1 MPRKLLV
8 GGLQR
13 NGSVKGVKK
22 VSPPTVPTLN
32 VKSAQFKKSPCI
44 LNGDEQLTVDFCDS
58 DNDYGPYCKPPRSP
72 SNGSNHTVQP
82 FYNGSSQNSHPMK
95 KMTPGGGSNGQ
106 IHLAHVIVH
115 SQPDSLPSTPSD
127 AGHSPCLSKGR
138 LMSGTQASLEDQG
151 IDMNSP
157 GRHSPGG
164 SSGGSSIS
172 RHSLSSL
179 DSGRASAPGSEGK
192 VVNRRLSIQSYEGSS
207 PQRRSYHSSS
217 SSIASVGDD
226 LGPGPNVAE
235 MVLHGLPD
243 VEVLSTWLATLHFE
257 EYIPLFLLSGYDM
270 PTITRMTPEDLTAI
284 GITKPNHRRKL
295 KAEIAK
301 LNISDGIPEYK
312 PDSLLEW
319 LQLLRLEEY
328 FDTLCQQNYNT
339 IDKVTDLTWEDLE
352 DIGIQKLGHQ
362 KRLLLAI
369 KRIEDINHG
378 RRPNLVP
385 QTNTQLRSGGSS
397 IGCSTF
403 PRPSTLSDVQPLQY
417 PSQEIA
423 ISTHRPKS
431 SPSTD
436 SIPEMKTFQQ
446 SPLREEN
453 LFLQAVHNS
462 AQNIA
467 TSQHHNGITNS
478 IISPS
483 RVRSLESLSSDISSN
498 MSCSELQTSS
508 PTPLQLPPPA
518 PAPLA
523 TAEPPKN
530 PTKDWHVTDL
540 DQDFEY
546 ECEGTAT
553 LNRPKGLVKLRPMAK
568 ITAKTREEIAEAIMD
583 IPDSEFKSLI
593 NQSRTLDGWSSLDG
607 SPRHG
612 PATVPRSATLKR
624 APPPPPPKRS
634 NSAKGERPPMEPAKE
649 DVAPN
654 KPKSEQTVKNN
665 VRGPKETESIRAE
678 EFPPPPS
685 PLPSVVDE
693 KSNKSSGE
701 NPEPMDELFNNPL
714 FKQRRKDSS
723 GSSGSVDSSAL
734 PFANEAVGTIKQKVS
749 KPYPAIPPHGSL
761 SSQLKAA
768 QKAKSSNT
776 PEKNPNP
783 PKVNNATKVEHEYDV
798 TPEAI
803 SPGDVIDDIENML
816 ANLSD
821 QLDAM
826 LDEEVQK

>member
-1 MPRKLLV
+1 MV

-13 NGSVKGVKK
+13 SGSVKGVKK

-32 VKSAQFKKSPCI
+32 VKAAQFKKSPCI

-58 DNDYGPYCKPPRSP
+58 DNDYSPYCKPPRSP
-72 SNGSNHTVQP
+72 SNGCNISSQP
-82 FYNGSSQNSHPMK
+82 FCNSFSQNTHPMK

-362 KRLLLAI
+362 KRILLAI

-378 RRPNLVP
+378 RRPNLYP
-385 QTNTQLRSGGSS
+385 QSTIHNRSGGSTS
-397 IGCSTF
+397 GCSTF
-403 PRPSTLSDVQPLQY
+403 PRPSTLSDVQPLHY

-446 SPLREEN
+446 SPLREDN

-467 TSQHHNGITNS
+467 TSQQHHNGITNS
-478 IISPS
+478 LISPS
-483 RVRSLESLSSDISSN
+483 RVRSLESLTTENTISN
-498 MSCSELQTSS
+498 ITNTELQNSV
-508 PTPLQLPPPA
+508 
-518 PAPLA
+518 APLPA
-523 TAEPPKN
+523 APTTEPSKN
-530 PTKDWHVTDL
+530 QTKDWHVTDL

-553 LNRPKGLVKLRPMAK
+553 LNRPKGLVRLRPMAK

-612 PATVPRSATLKR
+612 PSTVPRSATLKR

-634 NSAKGERPPMEPAKE
+634 NSAKGDRPPVPVPESVKE
-649 DVAPN
+649 DTPSN
-654 KPKSEQTVKNN
+654 KFKSEQIVKNN
-665 VRGPKETESIRAE
+665 VKGPKETESVRAE

-685 PLPSVVDE
+685 PLPSVVED
-693 KSNKSSGE
+693 KSNKSASE
-701 NPEPMDELFNNPL
+701 NSEPMDELFNNPL
-714 FKQRRKDSS
+714 FRQRRKDSS

-734 PFANEAVGTIKQKVS
+734 PFANETVGTIKQKVS

-768 QKAKSSNT
+768 QKAKANAAENST
-776 PEKNPNP
+776 
-783 PKVNNATKVEHEYDV
+783 PKVNNINKVEHEYDV
-798 TPEAI
+798 TPEQYLLVMSLMI
-803 SPGDVIDDIENML
+803 S
-816 ANLSD
+816 
-821 QLDAM
+821 
-826 LDEEVQK
+826 KTC

>member
-8 GGLQR
+8 GGVQR
-13 NGSVKGVKK
+13 NGSVKGVTIKK
-22 VSPPTVPTLN
+22 VSPPTVPTLS
-32 VKSAQFKKSPCI
+32 VKAAHFKKSPCI
-44 LNGDEQLTVDFCDS
+44 CNSEEHLSLDFGDSEIICDR
-58 DNDYGPYCKPPRSP
+58 PPRSP
-72 SNGSNHTVQP
+72 SAGSNYSNSN
-82 FYNGSSQNSHPMK
+82 FYNSCSQHLHPMK

-106 IHLAHVIVH
+106 IHLAHVTVH

-127 AGHSPCLSKGR
+127 AGHSPSLNKGR
-138 LMSGTQASLEDQG
+138 LISGTQASLEDQG

-217 SSIASVGDD
+217 SSIASAGDD
-226 LGPGPNVAE
+226 LGQGPNVAE

-243 VEVLSTWLATLHFE
+243 VEVLSKWLSSLHFE
-257 EYIPLFLLSGYDM
+257 EYIPLFLLAGYDM

-319 LQLLRLEEY
+319 LQLLRLEDY

-339 IDKVTDLTWEDLE
+339 VDKVTDLTWEDLE

-362 KRLLLAI
+362 KRILLAI
-369 KRIEDINHG
+369 KRIEDINQG
-378 RRPNLVP
+378 RRPNLYP
-385 QTNTQLRSGGSS
+385 QSHVQHHVDGATMGSA
-397 IGCSTF
+397 TF
-403 PRPSTLSDVQPLQY
+403 PRPSTLSNVQPYHY

-446 SPLREEN
+446 SPVREEN
-453 LFLQAVHNS
+453 LLIQAVHNS
-462 AQNIA
+462 TQNIA
-467 TSQHHNGITNS
+467 TSQYHNGNTNPAV
-478 IISPS
+478 SPC
-483 RVRSLESLSSDISSN
+483 RGRSLESLSSEN
-498 MSCSELQTSS
+498 TSV
-508 PTPLQLPPPA
+508 PPNPAPPPVVSYI
-518 PAPLA
+518 PIQQ
-523 TAEPPKN
+523 TTIIEQPKLV
-530 PTKDWHVTDL
+530 TKDWRVTDL
-540 DQDFEY
+540 DTDSNY
-546 ECEGTAT
+546 ECEGTVT
-553 LNRPKGLVKLRPMAK
+553 LNRPKGLIKMRPVAK
-568 ITAKTREEIAEAIMD
+568 IPAKTREEIAEAIMD

-593 NQSRTLDGWSSLDG
+593 NQSRTLDGWTSLDG

-612 PATVPRSATLKR
+612 PSTVPRSATLKR
-624 APPPPPPKRS
+624 APPPVPKRS
-634 NSAKGERPPMEPAKE
+634 NSNKGDKPPAENKEEAIKQKPELPMRPSPLTKPN
-649 DVAPN
+649 DVN
-654 KPKSEQTVKNN
+654 LTHD
-665 VRGPKETESIRAE
+665 
-678 EFPPPPS
+678 FPPPPS
-685 PLPSVVDE
+685 PLPSAVDD
-693 KSNKSSGE
+693 KSPKST
-701 NPEPMDELFNNPL
+701 EPMEELFNNPL
-714 FKQRRKDSS
+714 FKQRRKDSAE
-723 GSSGSVDSSAL
+723 SSSSVDSSAL
-734 PFANEAVGTIKQKVS
+734 PFANEAVGTIKQKAARLHPVLNTES
-749 KPYPAIPPHGSL
+749 TKSN
-761 SSQLKAA
+761 QLKELVP
-768 QKAKSSNT
+768 QRGRRPSENRTSN
-776 PEKNPNP
+776 E
-783 PKVNNATKVEHEYDV
+783 EHEYDM

-803 SPGDVIDDIENML
+803 SPGDVIDDIEHML

-826 LDEEVQK
+826 LDDEHVQK